1 MRLICMQKVVILGE
15 NKMVIMCVTKRKD
28 LERIKKISKKIDFNC
43 FMIITDAREVY
54 GLGFK

>member
-1 MRLICMQKVVILGE
+1 MQKVVILGE
-15 NKMVIMCVTKRKD
+15 NRMVIMCVTKRKD